1 MATTHWRT
9 GHTVADLYSADDAVW
24 SFHQLVRSLLPNQV
38 KEDELL
44 DQISQAFDF
53 KASQAQDFPTGDI
66 RSVKPVNQAKQP
78 KGKNLITCNHYN
90 IAGLGG
96 PLPEPFVEML
106 RDDQAYG
113 EGAMAAF
120 INIFNNR
127 IQGLRYLIKAA
138 TDNNL
143 TSSPASESKVGQF
156 ALSLSGHLG
165 EEQRALHQQSS
176 ETLIGLAGELANTR
190 MTLPTIIRLLR
201 TTLDLTLIKMNCL
214 LGRWLTVESGDHT
227 RLGSNNHRLG
237 SEVTLGKKIW
247 DQQAAFELVL
257 GPMSASRIQQ
267 LVPGGE
273 DHPKLRH
280 LVEWVSDMR
289 CDCKVTLACEANTSS
304 VAVLSKQKNQTNTLG
319 YGSWLSGEQ
328 KATKQVSF
336 MLNLVH

>member
-9 GHTVADLYSADDAVW
+9 DHTVADLFSVTDAVW
-24 SFHQLVRSLLPNQV
+24 SFHQLVRLLLPTQV

-44 DQISQAFDF
+44 DQISREIDF
-53 KASQAQDFPTGDI
+53 KASQAQDFPSGDI
-66 RSVKPVNQAKQP
+66 RCVKPRSQAKDPQ
-78 KGKNLITCNHYN
+78 GKNLVTCNHYN

-113 EGAMAAF
+113 DGAMAAF

-143 TSSPASESKVGQF
+143 TSCGAPQSKTGQF
-156 ALSLSGHLG
+156 LLSLSGHLG
-165 EEQRALHQQSS
+165 AEQRALHQQSG
-176 ETLIGLAGELANTR
+176 ETLIGLAGDLANSR
-190 MTLPTIIRLLR
+190 MTLPTITRLLLI
-201 TTLDLTLIKMNCL
+201 TLDLTLIKMNCL
-214 LGRWLTVESGDHT
+214 LGRWLTVESSDHT

-237 SEVTLGKKIW
+237 REVTLGKRIW
-247 DQQAAFELVL
+247 DQQAAFELIL
-257 GPMSASRIQQ
+257 GPTSARRIQE
-267 LVPGGE
+267 LVPGGK
-273 DHPKLRH
+273 DHGKLRH

-289 CDCKVTLACEANTSS
+289 CDCKITLVCEANTRS
-304 VAVLSKQKNQTNTLG
+304 VAVLSKQKNQTNILG

-328 KATKQVSF
+328 NATKQVSF